1 MGIGFFIFLLLV
13 IPLIVILFSKKLS
26 KCFGEWFEDLFEG
39 NKDEE
44 GEEGEEDEE
53 DEEGDEEPPKFSD
66 ENIKALIAQ
75 IEELKQQSIT
85 TSNTEN
91 SQAGNQGTESPTTE
105 QTGPTEFVEDPGTDD
120 MASNTP
126 PEAVPAQ
133 QSTDGT
139 SGYMMRRINEP
150 IPFNRVIK
158 F

>member
-1 MGIGFFIFLLLV
+1 M
-13 IPLIVILFSKKLS
+13 ILFSKKLS

-44 GEEGEEDEE
+44 GEEDEE
-53 DEEGDEEPPKFSD
+53 DEESDEEPPKFSD

-75 IEELKQQSIT
+75 IEELKQQQSVT

-91 SQAGNQGTESPTTE
+91 SQAGNQETES
-105 QTGPTEFVEDPGTDD
+105 VEDPVTDD

-126 PEAVPAQ
+126 PEDVPPQ
-133 QSTDGT
+133 QSADGT

>member
-44 GEEGEEDEE
+44 DEE
-53 DEEGDEEPPKFSD
+53 SDEEPPKFSD